1 MRCARYGSTRAKGM
15 HTQGSWVSRF
25 LQLVPGE
32 GESQTTGKLCVLH
45 YGTRDRVARGT
56 SEPFPVETDSRAK
69 VYALAA
75 LYALGPHL
83 DVAKNTQGFD
93 GEWTIK

>member
-1 MRCARYGSTRAKGM
+1 
-15 HTQGSWVSRF
+15 
-25 LQLVPGE
+25 
-32 GESQTTGKLCVLH
+32 
-45 YGTRDRVARGT
+45 VARGT

-83 DVAKNTQGFD
+83 DVPKNTQGFD